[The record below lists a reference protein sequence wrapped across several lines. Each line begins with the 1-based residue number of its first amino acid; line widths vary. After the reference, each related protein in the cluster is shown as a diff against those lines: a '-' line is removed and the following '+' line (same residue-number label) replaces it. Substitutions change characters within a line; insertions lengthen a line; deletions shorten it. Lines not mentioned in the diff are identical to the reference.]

1 MAFTKPAEGSW
12 TEHYPHLGTGPVS
25 YEDCI
30 SPEFYGDER
39 EAVFRR
45 AWLNVGRVEDVA
57 RSGSYFTKEIVVANS
72 SIVIVRDAHGV
83 VRAFH
88 NICRHRGNKLV
99 WNDYPNEETSGSCR
113 AFTCK
118 YHAWRYDL
126 DGACAFVQQESEFFD
141 LDKSDLG
148 LVPVHCDVWA
158 GFIFVNLADDPEQS
172 LLEFLGPMITALDG
186 YPFEK
191 LTERYDFRADIG
203 CNWKVFSDAFQEYY
217 HVPYLHPQEAT
228 PAARPKTIAM
238 GFEAPHYQL
247 DGPHRMVSTSG
258 APRRAWPTEYQYPI
272 EIATRSGLFG
282 PWNEP
287 DLGDDLPGVNPGG
300 IDGWAIANFQVF
312 PNLEILIWETGWYLV
327 YRFWPTSHNT
337 HRFEG
342 TLFFAPSVN
351 ASDRAARECAVVMF
365 KEFALQDAGTLEGT
379 QTALESR
386 AVPDA
391 FPLSDQ
397 EILVRHLH
405 KTVGDWVQAYRQDM
419 SRLAAM
425 RHA

>member
-1 MAFTKPAEGSW
+1 MTQFPRPPEGSW
-12 TEHYPHLGTGPVS
+12 TEHYPQLGTGTVS

-30 SPEFYGDER
+30 SPEFAADER
-39 EAVFRR
+39 AAVFQR
-45 AWLNVGRVEDVA
+45 AWLNVGRVEDVPGTGPTSP
-57 RSGSYFTKEIVVANS
+57 RSSRSRTRSIIVV
-72 SIVIVRDAHGV
+72 RDMQGE

-99 WNDYPNEETSGSCR
+99 WNDFPSEETSGSCR

-118 YHAWRYDL
+118 YHGWRYDL
-126 DGACAFVQQESEFFD
+126 AGACTFVQQESEFFD
-141 LDKSDLG
+141 FDKSDYG

-158 GFIFVNLADDPEQS
+158 GFIFVNLAAEPAQS
-172 LLEFLGPMITALDG
+172 LREYLGPMITALDG
-186 YPFEK
+186 YPFDR

-203 CNWKVFSDAFQEYY
+203 CNWKVFADAFQEYY
-217 HVPYLHPQEAT
+217 HVPMLHPQEAT
-228 PAARPKTIAM
+228 PATRAQIQQM

-258 APRRAWPTEYQYPI
+258 APRRVWPDEYQYPI

-287 DLGDDLPGVNPGG
+287 DLGDDLPGVNPGK
-300 IDGWAIANFQVF
+300 IDKWGMSNFQIF
-312 PNLEILIWETGWYLV
+312 PNLEILIWETGWYLL
-327 YRFWPTSHNT
+327 YRYWPTSHNT

-342 TLFFAPSVN
+342 TLFFAPSET

-379 QTALESR
+379 QQALESR
-386 AVPDA
+386 ALGDD
-391 FPLSDQ
+391 FPLNDQ

-405 KTVGDWVQAYRQDM
+405 ASVADWVESYR
-419 SRLAAM
+419 RTLEGHRRA
-425 RHA
+425 

>member
-30 SPEFYGDER
+30 SPEFYRDER

-57 RSGSYFTKEIVVANS
+57 RSGSYFTKEIVIANS

-126 DGACAFVQQESEFFD
+126 DGACAFVQEESEFFD

-228 PAARPKTIAM
+228 PAARPKTVAM

-258 APRRAWPTEYQYPI
+258 APRRVWPAEPI
-272 EIATRSGLFG
+272 PDRDRDPQRTVRPLERAEPGRQPARRE
-282 PWNEP
+282 PWRHRRLGDRQFPGVPEPRDP
-287 DLGDDLPGVNPGG
+287 DLGDGVVPRLPVLADL
-300 IDGWAIANFQVF
+300 AQH
-312 PNLEILIWETGWYLV
+312 
-327 YRFWPTSHNT
+327 S
-337 HRFEG
+337 
-342 TLFFAPSVN
+342 SV
-351 ASDRAARECAVVMF
+351 RGHPLLCAVR
-365 KEFALQDAGTLEGT
+365 E
-379 QTALESR
+379 
-386 AVPDA
+386 
-391 FPLSDQ
+391 
-397 EILVRHLH
+397 
-405 KTVGDWVQAYRQDM
+405 RQ
-419 SRLAAM
+419 
-425 RHA
+425 